1 MLLSIFVYCID
12 PIIVCL
18 YMCSFR
24 FETSAPDSRGWKCL
38 SSQDCLFVFVYLSLF
53 FLFALLFI
61 CICLLILFVRVFVF
75 VYLIVMF
82 YCFVSIWLFVCFR
95 TLHLPPGAGYTL
107 PLNITGLSKRSGG
120 LTPLPASRI
129 WVDK

>member
-38 SSQDCLFVFVYLSLF
+38 SSQCCLFVFVYLF
-53 FLFALLFI
+53 LLFV
-61 CICLLILFVRVFVF
+61 CLQNCLSVF
-75 VYLIVMF
+75 VYSFCLLVCLDLSICLFCLIVCI
-82 YCFVSIWLFVCFR
+82 YLIICLFKNS
-95 TLHLPPGAGYTL
+95 A
-107 PLNITGLSKRSGG
+107 
-120 LTPLPASRI
+120 PASRGWI
-129 WVDK
+129 LIYSLSQYYRTVEKVWRSDSVACI